1 MKKYKTL
8 DLHGLSEA
16 EIFDHMDYFIRQHS
30 KEEEI
35 LIIVGKGR
43 GILKK
48 KALEYLK
55 ICGYKWRESQD
66 YGKTNEGALIVE
78 LI

>member
-8 DLHGLSEA
+8 DLHGLSEE
-16 EIFDHMDYFIRQHS
+16 EIFDRLDYFIRQHS

-43 GILKK
+43 GVLKK
-48 KALEYLK
+48 KAVEYLK
-55 ICGYKWRESQD
+55 LCGYKWRDSRD
-66 YGKTNEGALIVE
+66 HGRTNKGALIVE
-78 LI
+78 LM